1 VSAPEDCVQ
10 ATCYLQIEPEW
21 YHGAGIP
28 RLTGARVVRMTQ
40 RRPTCDGNP
49 TPAPSTVIVALTVRV
64 PRSAYDV
71 PTVTVELPATTGTVG
86 TCAVVTPPT
95 SSTRAPA

>member
-1 VSAPEDCVQ
+1 MSTPEDCVQ

-21 YHGAGIP
+21 FYGGATP

-71 PTVTVELPATTGTVG
+71 PTVTVNLPASADTVAA
-86 TCAVVTPPT
+86 TAQISPP
-95 SSTRAPA
+95 APVSA